1 MPKPPST
8 YQEIKLDARNRLIAF
23 LGDIARTGSE
33 GSVTRLSSVRGLLH
47 HAGYRFLT
55 EPLLCDLEAEGWIE
69 TEGQK
74 ITLCR
79 SREEFMKFA
88 GLD

>member
-1 MPKPPST
+1 
-8 YQEIKLDARNRLIAF
+8 
-23 LGDIARTGSE
+23 
-33 GSVTRLSSVRGLLH
+33 LLH